1 MPAEKRGMAE
11 AVQAF
16 DEQAVSG
23 RSRLDQVA
31 TLLTSEAM
39 CPDPEEMFVI
49 ALRPDRDDR
58 RVIASAG
65 NSAVRASVSVSIA
78 AGNQRAWAQASSG
91 EIVDIAIPSL
101 PEVIRASIQPSGLQ
115 SVRVA
120 AVTHGDTNDCLLM
133 WLARSATVS
142 PEAHARH
149 AIALQNLT
157 DAAARDREVAAERA
171 AEELARQAA
180 QPTEPVGHDADGADV
195 LATLPNRRDFD
206 AALADVRSD
215 ETGLIVLGI
224 DNLEQI
230 VGELGADAA
239 DQVRAAVAARLSRA
253 CRRNDVIA
261 WIGDNAFAVLLVD
274 VDRRAAFEISKRLRS
289 DVSAPVELGS
299 GTPEISISVGLS
311 HEVGL
316 VDPAELFASAESAME
331 DAQEAGGARMLVA
344 C

>member
-1 MPAEKRGMAE
+1 MAG

-16 DEQAVSG
+16 DEQGVSG
-23 RSRLDQVA
+23 RTRLDQVA
-31 TLLTSEAM
+31 ALLTSEAM
-39 CPDPEEMFVI
+39 CPDAEELFVI

-65 NSAVRASVSVSIA
+65 NSAVRASISVSIA
-78 AGNQRAWAQASSG
+78 AGNQRAWAQAASG
-91 EIVDIAIPSL
+91 EIVDVAVASL

-120 AVTHGDTNDCLLM
+120 AVKHGATNECLLM
-133 WLARSATVS
+133 WLTRSATVS

-149 AIALQNLT
+149 TIALQNLT
-157 DAAARDREVAAERA
+157 DAAARDREIAAERA
-171 AEELARQAA
+171 AQEELARQSAQVAEAA
-180 QPTEPVGHDADGADV
+180 DDDHDASDV
-195 LATLPNRRDFD
+195 LASLPDRRQFD
-206 AALADVRSD
+206 ATLANVRSD

-224 DNLEQI
+224 DNLDTIDDEHGSEA
-230 VGELGADAA
+230 VE
-239 DQVRAAVAARLSRA
+239 QVREAVAARLSRS
-253 CRRNDVIA
+253 CRRNDVVARIS
-261 WIGDNAFAVLLVD
+261 DHAFAVLLVD

-289 DVSAPVELGS
+289 DVSAPIELES
-299 GTPEISISVGLS
+299 GTTEVSISVGLS

-316 VDPAELFASAESAME
+316 VDTAELFASAESAME

>member
-1 MPAEKRGMAE
+1 MAG

-16 DEQAVSG
+16 DERAVSA

-39 CPDPEEMFVI
+39 CPDADEMFVI

-58 RVIASAG
+58 RVIASVG
-65 NSAVRASVSVSIA
+65 NSAVRASISVSIA
-78 AGNQRAWAQASSG
+78 AGNQRAWAQANPG
-91 EIVDIAIPSL
+91 EVVDVAIASL

-120 AVTHGDTNDCLLM
+120 SVGPGESSDCLLM
-133 WLARSATVS
+133 WLTRSATVS

-149 AIALQNLT
+149 KIALQNLT

-171 AEELARQAA
+171 AQGQARRAA
-180 QPTEPVGHDADGADV
+180 AEADATAARDDEAGDV
-195 LATLPNRRDFD
+195 LSTLPDRRQFD
-206 AALADVRSD
+206 AALADVNSD

-224 DNLEQI
+224 DNLDEI
-230 VGELGADAA
+230 TADLGPDAA
-239 DQVRAAVAARLSRA
+239 YQVRATVAGRLSRA
-253 CRRNDVIA
+253 CRRNDVVA
-261 WIGDNAFAVLLVD
+261 WIGDDAFAVLLVD

-289 DVSAPVELGS
+289 DVSAPVELESGS
-299 GTPEISISVGLS
+299 SEISISVGLS
-311 HEVGL
+311 HETGL
-316 VDPAELFASAESAME
+316 VDTAELFASAESAME
-331 DAQEAGGARMLVA
+331 GAQEAGGARMLVA